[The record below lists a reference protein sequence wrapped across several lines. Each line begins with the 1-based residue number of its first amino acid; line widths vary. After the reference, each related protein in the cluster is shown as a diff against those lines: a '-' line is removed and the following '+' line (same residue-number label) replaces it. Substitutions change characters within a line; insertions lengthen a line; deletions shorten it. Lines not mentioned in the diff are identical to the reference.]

1 MEIEKVLH
9 IGVTKPCLDQS
20 TRSSWLA
27 AVHECVRVTDGA
39 VTTSVEEPA
48 VGRNYY
54 RVGVR
59 MRDGAPLALLL
70 NAAAAL
76 VAATTPG
83 NRQSLTA
90 TFVNVPAGEIFS
102 RAGFQVAM
110 PTELDQP
117 VKDEH
122 LQLLAEDERRDVL
135 YHQPDRLGDLLFNWF
150 D

>member
-9 IGVTKPCLDQS
+9 VGVTKPCLDQS
-20 TRSSWLA
+20 SRSSWLA
-27 AVHECVRVTDGA
+27 AVHECMRVVGGA
-39 VTTSVEEPA
+39 VTTGIEEPT

-59 MRDGAPLALLL
+59 LRDGVPLAFLL
-70 NAAAAL
+70 NAAGAL
-76 VAATTPG
+76 VAATAPED
-83 NRQSLTA
+83 RQSLTTA
-90 TFVNVPAGEIFS
+90 FVNVPASEVFS

-122 LQLLAEDERRDVL
+122 VQLLPQDERRDVR